1 MTEEKPPLRGTY
13 RSQLRRGCALVLCFS
28 AFVLRA
34 EPEPP
39 RLLMPGPHDTTS
51 LVRRPD
57 GSFAFYNRSHPTADP
72 VVLTDREGRQHTL
85 TPSLPPQ
92 LAGSKAVLGSGVL
105 TDSQVIL
112 TSDNQLISVRVRGE
126 KLDSATAKQVG
137 LTYHLDLWVT
147 RANASKAEPARR
159 IWSGY
164 NGSQMEVQTGPGGRI
179 FVPFG
184 SMIPHTK
191 PVPPTGRHETI
202 VLFSDDRGLTWQES
216 ASRLVAPC
224 YEGFNGN
231 NEGACEPTL
240 EPFRDG
246 RLWMLMRTQAG
257 FLYESTSEDNGTT
270 WSVATASRFNT
281 STGPANLLRHRNG
294 WLVLTWNNCEMPGRV
309 HGEGVYGGRDALHI
323 AVSTDDG
330 VTWRGFREIYLDY
343 RRNDNPAKSG
353 DRGTAYPLGAYTEDG
368 RIMVIAGQGTGG
380 RIPVLID
387 PEWVVETRART
398 DFSDG
403 LAQWS
408 VYKHHG
414 PARGWWRARAV
425 GGKLVPDPEN
435 PAARCLH
442 LRKNNELPADAAVWN
457 FPNGWKGSLTARV
470 RVQAGFS
477 GGMICLNDRFFDPS
491 EALGQEFAVFRAPL
505 GADGAFG
512 NAVLTSDRWHEL
524 TLQWDLSKRRCALF
538 LDGRPAGER
547 LLTHE
552 TLNGISYVRFLST
565 ARELDPAG
573 FMVGSVSVEIAD
585 AVAPAHSPS
594 ELRRHE
600 LRYIEQVVPRWRGR
614 E

>member
-1 MTEEKPPLRGTY
+1 MMWGM
-13 RSQLRRGCALVLCFS
+13 RSGCATPRPSDHRRSALLFVFGALVLP
-28 AFVLRA
+28 AA
-34 EPEPP
+34 PEPP

-51 LVRRPD
+51 LVRLSD

-72 VVLTDREGRQHTL
+72 IVLTDREGRRHTL
-85 TPSLPPQ
+85 SPSLPPQ
-92 LAGSKAVLGSGVL
+92 LAGSKAVLASGVL

-112 TSDNQLISVRVRGE
+112 TSDNQLISVRVLGE
-126 KLDSATAKQVG
+126 KLDPAAAQQAG

-147 RANASKAEPARR
+147 RANAREAEPARR

-164 NGSQMEVQTGPGGRI
+164 NGSQMEVQAGPDGRI

-184 SMIPHTK
+184 SMIPHAK

-202 VLFSDDRGLTWQES
+202 VLYSDDRGLTWRES
-216 ASRLVAPC
+216 EARLVAPC

-231 NEGACEPTL
+231 NEGACEPTI
-240 EPFRDG
+240 EPLRDG

-257 FLYESTSEDNGTT
+257 FLYESASKDNGTT

-294 WLVLTWNNCEMPGRV
+294 WLVLTWNNCEMPGRAL
-309 HGEGVYGGRDALHI
+309 GEGVYGGRDALHI
-323 AVSTDDG
+323 AVSTDEG

-343 RRNDNPAKSG
+343 RRNENPAKSG
-353 DRGTAYPLGAYTEDG
+353 DRGTAYPLGSYTEDG
-368 RIMVIAGQGTGG
+368 RIVVIAGQGTGG
-380 RIPVLID
+380 RIPVVID

-414 PARGWWRARAV
+414 PAQRWWRARAV
-425 GGKLVPDPEN
+425 GGALVPDPEN
-435 PAARCLH
+435 PAARSLH
-442 LRKNNELPADAAVWN
+442 LRKNDDLPADAAVWN
-457 FPNGWKGSLTARV
+457 FPNGWKGGLTARV
-470 RVQAGFS
+470 RVRAGFT
-477 GGMICLNDRFFDPS
+477 GGLICLNDRFFDPS
-491 EALGQEFAVFRAPL
+491 EALGQDFAVFRAPL
-505 GADGAFG
+505 GANGSFG
-512 NAVLTSDRWHEL
+512 DAVLTPDCWHEL
-524 TLQWDLSKRRCALF
+524 TLQWDLSKRRCVL
-538 LDGRPAGER
+538 LVDGRPAGE
-547 LLTHE
+547 LPLAHE

-585 AVAPAHSPS
+585 AFAPAQSPA

-600 LRYIEQVVPRWRGR
+600 RRYLEQVVPRWRVKG
-614 E
+614 